1 MRFSVRFSVTFSSVY
16 LSKLLKKYRPA
27 QGEQP
32 DKKLKKH
39 EKTFTFQ
46 PLHPIAIDF
55 FGGVNASV
63 KADDVTAPT
72 DTKTYPLTISGSGFR
87 IDCTSWADL
96 VAQLKDN
103 DKLKGIFWINID
115 VWNDV
120 DIASKD
126 GTLTTWNL
134 GSDFTQGPCETLVLR
149 LNGHKVNGNSIQVAK
164 PSFTFR
170 IEDKDYTPVTVSST
184 APYTVTNTNSGC
196 LTLTK
201 DVDVYNGA
209 TVEMNSGCIVSN
221 KNIPLYAVGDKTGE
235 STVSS
240 KIVINGGYVQG
251 KEGCV
256 GVIGK
261 GATATIDG
269 TAASALPVLV
279 ALDNAAV
286 AGNGT
291 NTENKKYGGTTI
303 TLGKGIFIG
312 RIQSAGYAAC
322 GVYHPQEGTL
332 NIGADAQIIA
342 YSDKA
347 AAAGVVMRGGKLNMT
362 GGTILA
368 DGVADATGKVGDSRV
383 VVPSSGIVFDAD
395 ANYYDRANVKVS
407 VSGGSISGNH
417 SAVGVVNEDN
427 LYTAGQVA
435 LKGGNYNSDVAQF
448 AADGFGAV
456 RTYDQ
461 TTEKYNY
468 TFAEGRAIAI
478 VGTDGVERYYNDF
491 LYAFNRIYKAGET
504 MKLLK
509 DIDTQDPKSSDG
521 TLTIIQ
527 EGVTTIDLNGFTL
540 STSAKSASVL
550 GISGNAH
557 LVIISSKSTGRVEA
571 PNSKN
576 GLFLYDGEE
585 GEQCGLTIKRG
596 TFTSDVALLERVS
609 TSPKAKIN
617 VTVWYGFFDL
627 PKLTV
632 PSTDGLTCS
641 LRGGSYSEDFHTNE
655 GTRIES
661 GYDWSKNGTSW
672 WIQSGVRAYY
682 NGTEKAI
689 DKDEDNSYLIDLDNM
704 NQMVVTND
712 VKNVNVTVQKT
723 FDTANVW
730 NAFYAPFDLKVTD
743 ELLEKFEIAKIWDTE
758 LKWDGE
764 TPQTTIEFIKL
775 KSGAE
780 IPAFT
785 PCLILAKETGKLDI
799 TSEDVTLGNTKATR
813 DAIDCSTVE
822 QKFTFTGV
830 MTKTNIYDKYA
841 LADGALVHATNTDA
855 KLSPYKF
862 YMTITDRKSG
872 KKVSEPTL
880 VSIRVIGD
888 ETNGISEVNDAANRL
903 GDGKVYNLQGT
914 FVGTSLKNLPA
925 GIYVQNGRKYVVK

>member
-1 MRFSVRFSVTFSSVY
+1 MVRFSVTFSSVY
-16 LSKLLKKYRPA
+16 LFKLLKEYRPA
-27 QGEQP
+27 LGEQL

-46 PLHPIAIDF
+46 PLYPIAIDI
-55 FGGVNASV
+55 GGVNVAV
-63 KADDVTAPT
+63 KAETTQPT
-72 DTKTYPLTISGSGFR
+72 DTEKYPLTISGDG
-87 IDCTSWADL
+87 ICINCESWADL
-96 VAQLKDN
+96 KTKLSEAQFQNYAYL
-103 DKLKGIFWINID
+103 NID
-115 VWNDV
+115 VWRDINGNDESDSFGQWV
-120 DIASKD
+120 ISSTTQSK
-126 GTLTTWNL
+126 LN
-134 GSDFTQGPCETLVLR
+134 TLVLR
-149 LNGHKVNGNSIQVAK
+149 IRGHKIKGTSITVDR
-164 PSFTFR
+164 SNFEFR
-170 IEDKDYTPVTVSST
+170 IYDSSYQSVNFDRTAPFSIINNNTGSISLSGQITATKNEAKVVMESGCVFFSKWGFEAQGDYTGQSDIHSQIII
-184 APYTVTNTNSGC
+184 
-196 LTLTK
+196 K
-201 DVDVYNGA
+201 
-209 TVEMNSGCIVSN
+209 
-221 KNIPLYAVGDKTGE
+221 
-235 STVSS
+235 
-240 KIVINGGYVQG
+240 GGYIKAG
-251 KEGCV
+251 EGSV
-256 GVIGK
+256 LATGK
-261 GATATIDG
+261 GAEATVDG
-269 TAASALPVLV
+269 NLRDAGGNILSGAPVLES
-279 ALDNAAV
+279 LDNAAV
-286 AGNGT
+286 MGDGS
-291 NTENKKYGGTTI
+291 NTDNNKCGGTTI
-303 TLGKGIFIG
+303 TLGQGVFIG
-312 RIQSAGYAAC
+312 RINSAGYAAC

-332 NIGADAQIIA
+332 NIGKDAYIVA
-342 YSDKA
+342 VSDTK

-368 DGVADATGKVGDSRV
+368 DGVADATGKVGNSRV

-407 VSGGSISGNH
+407 VTDGTISGNH
-417 SAVGVVNEDN
+417 SAVGVVNEN
-427 LYTAGQVA
+427 SLYTAGQVA

-448 AADGFGAV
+448 AADDFGAV

-461 TTEKYNY
+461 TTGKYNY

-491 LYAFNRIYKAGET
+491 IYAFSRIYKAGET

-521 TLTIIQ
+521 TLMITQ
-527 EGVTTIDLNGFTL
+527 EGITTIDLNGFTL
-540 STSAKSASVL
+540 STSAKTASVL
-550 GISGNAH
+550 GIRGNAQ
-557 LVIISSKSTGRVEA
+557 LVIISSESTGRVEA

-576 GLFLYDGEE
+576 GLFLYDGKE

-596 TFTSDVALLERVS
+596 TFTSGVALLERVS

-617 VTVWYGFFDL
+617 VTVWNGFFDL

-632 PSTDGLTCS
+632 SSTDGLTCS
-641 LRGGSYSEDFHTNE
+641 LRGGSYTEDFHTNE
-655 GTRIES
+655 KARIES
-661 GYDWSKNGTSW
+661 GYYWNKNSSSW
-672 WIQSGVRAYY
+672 WINSGVRAYY
-682 NGTEKAI
+682 KGTEKSI

-704 NQMVVTND
+704 NQMVVLSD
-712 VKNVNVTVQKT
+712 VENVNVTVQKT
-723 FDTANVW
+723 FDTANEW

-758 LKWDGE
+758 LKWEGE

-799 TSEDVTLGNTKATR
+799 TSEDVTLGNTEDTR
-813 DAIDCSTVE
+813 NAIDCSTVE

-830 MTKTNIYDKYA
+830 MKTTNIYDKYA
-841 LADGALVHATNTDA
+841 LADGALVHATNESAT
-855 KLSPYKF
+855 LSPYKF

-872 KKVSEPTL
+872 KEVSEPTL